1 MFIVVTTH
9 RATSWKYYL
18 KGQVWSTDESRAT
31 QYPDQESARVAIEKS
46 WILTPKVKFA
56 KKFTEPS
63 VVVKELKAA

>member
-31 QYPDQESARVAIEKS
+31 QYPDQASARVAIEKS
-46 WILTPKVKFA
+46 WSLTPKVKFA

-63 VVVKELKAA
+63 VVMKELKAA